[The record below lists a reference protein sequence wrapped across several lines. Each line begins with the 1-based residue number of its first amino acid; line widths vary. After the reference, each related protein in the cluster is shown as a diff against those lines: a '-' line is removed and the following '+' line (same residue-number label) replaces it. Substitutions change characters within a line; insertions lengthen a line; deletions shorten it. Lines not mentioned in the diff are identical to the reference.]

1 MRTLNI
7 ILTFLLISYI
17 NTATDSGC
25 RAKENPTSF
34 KDCKDLEV
42 DPEEKYCCYVVLED
56 GTKECYPATED
67 DVEDLNNFQDELE
80 QTYYKMEITTL
91 KCQSNY
97 LQFYVLSLLLILFIS

>member
-1 MRTLNI
+1 MDVGQKKILLVLTFNFPLD
-7 ILTFLLISYI
+7 ILTYFYWKTNI
-17 NTATDSGC
+17 
-25 RAKENPTSF
+25 